1 MAKKR
6 KAPGSSKSK
15 AAPDEDFN
23 KRVRLNVDSYEDV
36 AGSDDEFQ
44 IGRDKVLLDEAPAD
58 KRARK
63 LRENEQFLEAS
74 DEEVLGY
81 SDEDDEED
89 FNEDENDEERP
100 VKNGNQRGAVRSDEE
115 DGEAADEEDELNEWG
130 DSKQDYYGADQMET
144 EQDALDE
151 EAEAKRLQQK
161 QLEALTAADY
171 GFDED
176 EWTGE
181 TKKDTEK
188 AGKKSQTVTEALPQ
202 LKVTD
207 DMGPAERLKLLKS
220 RYPEFEPLSKEF
232 LELREEMAGIQKELK
247 QGKSKVSR
255 DGQGYNDGPA
265 SVLETKERAAS
276 AYLATLAM
284 YFALLTSSTSPNG
297 TIAISATAIRE
308 HPVMESLLSVRS
320 LWHQV
325 KDLPED
331 ESEWESDEEETAAA
345 APATST
351 VTAAPRRRDRGRKT
365 RAEKAALAV
374 QRAEEA
380 RRAERMA
387 AAEADLTDLDDL
399 LARKPRKAAKAAA
412 KTNGTN
418 NDDSDFGEEELSEK
432 ALADKAAKRK
442 SLRFYTSQIA
452 QKSNKRGAAGR
463 SAGGDD
469 DIPYRER
476 LRDRQ
481 ARLMAE
487 AAKKGRRDNPGADMG
502 GESGS
507 EDEAQAKAIRED
519 AEDGEGDY
527 YQFISGKKKARKEEK
542 ELLAAAKKEA
552 ILNGGRVVEQE
563 VVGEDGKRKISYAIE
578 KNKGLTPHRKKENR
592 NPRVKKRKKFDE
604 KKKKLASMKPTYK
617 GGEGRGGYGGE
628 LSGIKSNLVKSRKL

>member
-1 MAKKR
+1 
-6 KAPGSSKSK
+6 
-15 AAPDEDFN
+15 
-23 KRVRLNVDSYEDV
+23 
-36 AGSDDEFQ
+36 
-44 IGRDKVLLDEAPAD
+44 
-58 KRARK
+58 
-63 LRENEQFLEAS
+63 
-74 DEEVLGY
+74 
-81 SDEDDEED
+81 
-89 FNEDENDEERP
+89 
-100 VKNGNQRGAVRSDEE
+100 
-115 DGEAADEEDELNEWG
+115 
-130 DSKQDYYGADQMET
+130 MET

-161 QLEALTAADY
+161 QLEALTTADY

-181 TKKDTEK
+181 TKKDMEK

-232 LELREEMAGIQKELK
+232 LELREELAGIQKELK
-247 QGKSKVSR
+247 QGRSKNSR
-255 DGQGYNDGPA
+255 DGQGYNDDPA

-345 APATST
+345 APVTNT
-351 VTAAPRRRDRGRKT
+351 VTDPRRRDRGRKT

-387 AAEADLTDLDDL
+387 AAEADLADLDDL
-399 LARKPRKAAKAAA
+399 LARKPRKAARAAA
-412 KTNGTN
+412 KTSGTT

-463 SAGGDD
+463 SASGDD

-487 AAKKGRRDNPGADMG
+487 AAKKGRRDNPGADLG

-527 YQFISGKKKARKEEK
+527 YQIISGKKKARKEEK
-542 ELLAAAKKEA
+542 KSLAAAKKEA